1 MKFKAI
7 LTAITCIFMMSTAVS
22 LADTTPVPQL
32 PSAFM
37 PTTSF
42 NFPEVVE
49 GTEVVH
55 DFTIMNKGAGPLN
68 IQKVETS

>member
-1 MKFKAI
+1 MKYKMFLIAI
-7 LTAITCIFMMSTAVS
+7 ICVFSMVTVS
-22 LADTTPVPQL
+22 RADTTPAPQF
-32 PSAFM
+32 PSAFL
-37 PTTSF
+37 PITAF

-55 DFTIMNKGAGPLN
+55 DFIILNKGAGPLN

>member
-1 MKFKAI
+1 MKFKAFLI
-7 LTAITCIFMMSTAVS
+7 TITCIFLMLTVFR
-22 LADTTPVPQL
+22 ADTTPSPQL
-32 PSAFM
+32 PAAFL
-37 PTTSF
+37 PINTF

-55 DFTIMNKGAGPLN
+55 DFIILNKGAGPLN